1 MKKGRWYTDE
11 ERVLGIWSNPSIHLP
26 MPTMYSIEFIMV
38 GRKENT
44 KINGILPVFTKL
56 IVNLGKRSSSMYF
69 FVLFYTT
76 M

>member
-1 MKKGRWYTDE
+1 
-11 ERVLGIWSNPSIHLP
+11 

-44 KINGILPVFTKL
+44 KINGILPVLTEL
-56 IVNLGKRSSSMYF
+56 IVNLGERSSSMYF
-69 FVLFYTT
+69 FVLFYTV